1 MFLVKQGHNS
11 VVVELNLGGLE
22 DELAVLSGRA
32 ETVELLDRIR
42 AQHGDDPAVWGS
54 IFHQERRRIL

>member
-11 VVVELNLGGLE
+11 VVVELNLNGLD

-42 AQHGDDPAVWGS
+42 AQHGDDPAVWGP
-54 IFHQERRRIL
+54 IFQKERRRIL

>member
-11 VVVELNLGGLE
+11 VVVELNLNGLD

-42 AQHGDDPAVWGS
+42 AQHGDDAAVWGP
-54 IFHQERRRIL
+54 IFQKERRRIL